1 MLISIIKKHWILG
14 SLVIAMVPH
23 PFLSSQVLAQS
34 KTFVQPQPQILSQ
47 LTAIDYYNRGN
58 AKRKSGDNKG
68 AIADFNQAIEIKPD
82 FAEAY
87 IYRGVAKMF
96 SGDIQG
102 SSEDY
107 YQAIKLN
114 PDYASAYVHY
124 NSGLVK
130 VKSGDNKGAIADFN
144 QAIKHNPDPDYA
156 DAYYNRGIAK
166 ANLGDKQGAIND
178 FRKAAKIYQKQ
189 NNVQD
194 YQDVM
199 NALKKLGAP
208 N

>member
-1 MLISIIKKHWILG
+1 M
-14 SLVIAMVPH
+14 
-23 PFLSSQVLAQS
+23 
-34 KTFVQPQPQILSQ
+34 
-47 LTAIDYYNRGN
+47 
-58 AKRKSGDNKG
+58 
-68 AIADFNQAIEIKPD
+68 
-82 FAEAY
+82 
-87 IYRGVAKMF
+87 
-96 SGDIQG
+96 
-102 SSEDY
+102 
-107 YQAIKLN
+107 KLN